1 MAMLIGAFHFQ
12 IMLAQDL
19 DSCFINDNY
28 AIKERFF
35 DGEKMGSYKEQEAFN
50 YDKLSPKPN
59 PIEQFLFWLSQK
71 IDDALG
77 SKTSENI
84 WFFLKYILILI
95 ALYIVL
101 KTFLKVD
108 INRLFF
114 KQQQQTK
121 MQLKHGELA
130 ENIHEID
137 FEILIAEAV
146 AKKMYRLAV
155 RLYYL
160 QTLKKLSDND
170 LIHWQINKTNVDYM
184 EEMQT
189 KALHKEFRHLT
200 HWFDYVWYGNFELT
214 TTHFEDIEQDFL
226 AFEKQI

>member
-1 MAMLIGAFHFQ
+1 MENKKLLPFTFKKNVFFVTYRYSKTLNSAKMFYIPTLCETFLGKKSNHFGSLSHHFEIKYMLLIKKIDLFYHKYIVKISFMAMLIGAFHFQ

-35 DGEKMGSYKEQEAFN
+35 DAEKMASYKEQEAFN

-101 KTFLKVD
+101 KTFL
-108 INRLFF
+108 
-114 KQQQQTK
+114 
-121 MQLKHGELA
+121 
-130 ENIHEID
+130 
-137 FEILIAEAV
+137 
-146 AKKMYRLAV
+146 
-155 RLYYL
+155 
-160 QTLKKLSDND
+160 
-170 LIHWQINKTNVDYM
+170 
-184 EEMQT
+184 
-189 KALHKEFRHLT
+189 
-200 HWFDYVWYGNFELT
+200 
-214 TTHFEDIEQDFL
+214 
-226 AFEKQI
+226 